1 MPLSKRKTRETLMT
15 EAVELYVVDTV
26 QVLIQPK
33 LPVPNAH
40 QGPNEVHGG
49 ASRGRAEGA

>member
-1 MPLSKRKTRETLMT
+1 MT

-49 ASRGRAEGA
+49 ASRGRAEGARAQG